1 MRYVFGSVLAI
12 NGLHLR
18 RSGKC
23 DPYLATALPY
33 SDLSGE
39 DQRNAIQ
46 IWMQSIFAV
55 TPVTKKPAKNE
66 TREHRNDRHQ
76 LWPGKARGRCAL
88 PRRSFRSLA
97 IVVLGLAFAYLTS
110 VLGLVSVCEILVK
123 NLLHTK

>member
-1 MRYVFGSVLAI
+1 MRSVFGSVLVI
-12 NGLHLR
+12 NGSHLR

-55 TPVTKKPAKNE
+55 TPAAFTWDPMKVSSAVFLL
-66 TREHRNDRHQ
+66 Q
-76 LWPGKARGRCAL
+76 LL
-88 PRRSFRSLA
+88 
-97 IVVLGLAFAYLTS
+97 S
-110 VLGLVSVCEILVK
+110 VNGSIDFHIFVILK
-123 NLLHTK
+123 MKQKS